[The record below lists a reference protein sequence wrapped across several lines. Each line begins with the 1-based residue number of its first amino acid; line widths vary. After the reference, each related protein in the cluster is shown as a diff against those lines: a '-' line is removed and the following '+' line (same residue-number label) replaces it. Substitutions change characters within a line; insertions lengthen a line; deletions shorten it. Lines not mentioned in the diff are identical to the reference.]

1 MSKVPYG
8 LKSFDATFRAIQRPP
23 LPSPNSGVAMP
34 SLSVGSVVEFVEPS
48 PHELG
53 RGGHALGRWLTLAV
67 GPSRVP
73 GTIPVCGK
81 ALAEW
86 YRREQPSSLTM
97 LEMLGYAVDELE
109 RERKGA

>member
-1 MSKVPYG
+1 MN
-8 LKSFDATFRAIQRPP
+8 TQ
-23 LPSPNSGVAMP
+23 
-34 SLSVGSVVEFVEPS
+34 
-48 PHELG
+48 
-53 RGGHALGRWLTLAV
+53 HALDRWQDLAE